1 MRATDR
7 LLLASAVLLF
17 PVFTLAA
24 EDPLIGE
31 IRIASRD
38 GAPYDDTFV
47 RSFLSAEPGEPAD
60 PQTLSND
67 VRALLNSGRFT
78 YADVSTEAQP
88 DGTAD
93 ITYTIQMRQR
103 MIGEVTFDGLDA
115 YTRLTELELR
125 CRLEPEKG
133 IFIAESAKVIERAL
147 AAGYE
152 PVSFLLGEKWL
163 EPLAPLL
170 GAYEEGGAH
179 PEVPVFVAP
188 MELMEQLTGF
198 KVTRGALCAMRRP
211 VLEDPA
217 ELLARTQARRVAVL
231 EGIVDHTNV
240 GAIFRSA
247 AALNVD
253 AILVSPSCCDPLYRR
268 AVRVSMGTVF
278 QVPWTRAGSNV
289 REWPRAGVDALH
301 DAGFTCAA
309 LALTDESVSLDDP
322 ALQEMDK
329 LALFLGTEGTGLAER
344 TVRACDLAVRIPM
357 AHGVD
362 SLNVAAASAVAFWQ
376 LCPHVSNGYHYEKGL
391 FS

>member
-1 MRATDR
+1 M
-7 LLLASAVLLF
+7 
-17 PVFTLAA
+17 PV
-24 EDPLIGE
+24 
-31 IRIASRD
+31 IRID
-38 GAPYDDTFV
+38 TLDDP
-47 RSFLSAEPGEPAD
+47 R
-60 PQTLSND
+60 
-67 VRALLNSGRFT
+67 
-78 YADVSTEAQP
+78 
-88 DGTAD
+88 
-93 ITYTIQMRQR
+93 
-103 MIGEVTFDGLDA
+103 LDA
-115 YTRLTELELR
+115 YTRLTEPQLR
-125 CRLEPEKG
+125 NRLEPEKG
-133 IFIAESAKVIERAL
+133 IFIAESAKVIERAV
-147 AAGYE
+147 AGGSE
-152 PVSFLLGEKWL
+152 PVSFLMGERWL

-170 GAYEEGGAH
+170 EQVD
-179 PEVPVFVAP
+179 PSVPVFVAP
-188 MELMEQLTGF
+188 MGLMERLTGF
-198 KVTRGALCAMRRP
+198 KVTRGALCACRRP
-211 VLEDPA
+211 ALPDPS
-217 ELLARTQARRVAVL
+217 ELLRGARRVCVL

-253 AILVSPSCCDPLYRR
+253 AVVVDPTCCDPLYRR